1 MKRKFHEKI
10 ATNKTPIWDSEQK
23 KFVAEEDKEEKE
35 TASLSEE
42 INMMKSETLK
52 PKELNI
58 TDNSDDDD
66 DDDTTSFSLESDD
79 DDELPF

>member
-1 MKRKFHEKI
+1 M
-10 ATNKTPIWDSEQK
+10 
-23 KFVAEEDKEEKE
+23 
-35 TASLSEE
+35 SEE

-66 DDDTTSFSLESDD
+66 DDETTTFSLESDD